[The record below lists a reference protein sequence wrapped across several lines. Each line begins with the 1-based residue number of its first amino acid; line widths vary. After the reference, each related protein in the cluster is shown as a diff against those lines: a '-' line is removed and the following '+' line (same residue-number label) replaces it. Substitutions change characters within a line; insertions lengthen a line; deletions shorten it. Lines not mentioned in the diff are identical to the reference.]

1 MARARLSPLD
11 LNKYSLI
18 EGGLIELEGAR
29 KSAFRLVYDSTIE
42 EGCVGLD
49 PVGMKNVGRD
59 TGGEVRFY
67 KVGNSYAER
76 AVFVPVTSAPFEDL
90 DRGFLRAR
98 LKDYPVNTGDF
109 VTVTSAYGR
118 EVVLRVGET
127 FMEVVHE
134 YPDITVHL
142 TLFHAAIAE
151 GVPKLLEHRDLRWIT
166 VSEIPLYEFCPAD
179 EEILDVLKRT
189 GANPAGRK
197 PYECERAEEK

>member
-76 AVFVPVTSAPFEDL
+76 ILKSFGSGYAEKAL
-90 DRGFLRAR
+90 ALAKGYQRGE
-98 LKDYPVNTGDF
+98 GD
-109 VTVTSAYGR
+109 V
-118 EVVLRVGET
+118 
-127 FMEVVHE
+127 
-134 YPDITVHL
+134 
-142 TLFHAAIAE
+142 
-151 GVPKLLEHRDLRWIT
+151 
-166 VSEIPLYEFCPAD
+166 
-179 EEILDVLKRT
+179 
-189 GANPAGRK
+189 
-197 PYECERAEEK
+197 